1 METLDIIKESFET
14 WYNQSQGEKT
24 SVGFFARNRLNGV
37 WGTWRRIDSAPRVY
51 HVEKDG
57 TVCGVVLAVNET
69 ENYNHGITS
78 EQEAKDMLTRKLL
91 VELYNYMR

>member
-24 SVGFFARNRLNGV
+24 SVVINYSDTQKVSIKAFHTACIEMCLIGA
-37 WGTWRRIDSAPRVY
+37 
-51 HVEKDG
+51 DG
-57 TVCGVVLAVNET
+57 ET
-69 ENYNHGITS
+69 TAITPLLKLQENYNHGITS
-78 EQEAKDMLTRKLL
+78 EQEAKDMLTKKLL

>member
-1 METLDIIKESFET
+1 MCLIGADGETTAITPLLKL
-14 WYNQSQGEKT
+14 Q
-24 SVGFFARNRLNGV
+24 
-37 WGTWRRIDSAPRVY
+37 
-51 HVEKDG
+51 
-57 TVCGVVLAVNET
+57 